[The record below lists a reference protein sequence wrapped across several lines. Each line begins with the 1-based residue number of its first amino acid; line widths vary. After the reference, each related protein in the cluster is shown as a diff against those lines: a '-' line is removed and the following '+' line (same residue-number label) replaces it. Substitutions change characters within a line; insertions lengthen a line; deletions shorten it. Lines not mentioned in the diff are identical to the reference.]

1 MGFPITAWGY
11 TFPAAAL
18 AGALVHYDAT
28 VRGPISAVLA
38 ELGLPAATA
47 VVAIVAARS
56 LPTLLKVDR
65 TSQG

>member
-1 MGFPITAWGY
+1 MGFSITAWGY

-38 ELGLPAATA
+38 ELGLPA

-56 LPTLLKVDR
+56 LRTLLKGDR
-65 TSQG
+65 ASQG